1 MNHPLNN
8 SKLNPSLIVPRKST
22 LFQPDI
28 YPDTLSTKPAM
39 TVNEWFVLGSN
50 AKPLLMSM
58 QKDLPSSNDVITM
71 RRTIANGTSTLG
83 RIKKDE
89 EKEDEKS
96 NKYRRQT
103 SEIVI
108 ERNSAVSADNNINKK
123 YAFLSANTAPDYRP
137 YSIGERIQNK
147 QDKTNTNQSTKI
159 QQLQSI
165 FGGQA
170 VVTTTVT
177 TTTKENGLSV
187 IENSLDNANL
197 VHAENEVRF
206 MEYIISKEY

>member
-1 MNHPLNN
+1 
-8 SKLNPSLIVPRKST
+8 
-22 LFQPDI
+22 
-28 YPDTLSTKPAM
+28 
-39 TVNEWFVLGSN
+39 
-50 AKPLLMSM
+50 
-58 QKDLPSSNDVITM
+58 M
-71 RRTIANGTSTLG
+71 RRTITNGTSTLG
-83 RIKKDE
+83 RTKKDE

-103 SEIVI
+103 TEIVI
-108 ERNSAVSADNNINKK
+108 ERNSAASADNNITKK
-123 YAFLSANTAPDYRP
+123 YAFLSASAAPDYRP
-137 YSIGERIQNK
+137 YSFGERIQNK

-170 VVTTTVT
+170 VVTTTTMT

-197 VHAENEVRF
+197 VHAENEV
-206 MEYIISKEY
+206 SKMMSFCG